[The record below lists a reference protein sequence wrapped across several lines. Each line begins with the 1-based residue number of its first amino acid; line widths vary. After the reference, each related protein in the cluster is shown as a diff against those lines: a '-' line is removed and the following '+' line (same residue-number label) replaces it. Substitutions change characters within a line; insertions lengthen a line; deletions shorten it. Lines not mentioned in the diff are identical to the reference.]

1 MEVLHSLGALGFWIF
16 IAAVVVAGIWGDTR
30 KREIQQET
38 LRRIVESGKDIDA
51 ALVDKIVAAGRGDAR
66 PDQDLQT
73 SGIIMLF
80 IAPGLA
86 ILGWFLAK
94 LAEPLMDIMLGV
106 SALVAFIGI
115 GLMVA
120 KNRQRTGI
128 PTEIRSYMPCNWG
141 SRKSGSFL

>member
-51 ALVDKIVAAGRGDAR
+51 AMLDKIVAAGKSDSS
-66 PDQDLQT
+66 DDSDLQ
-73 SGIIMLF
+73 SGGIIMLF

-86 ILGWFLAK
+86 VLGYFMGK
-94 LAEPLMDIMLGV
+94 LAEELFSMLLGV
-106 SALVAFIGI
+106 SLLVAFIGI
-115 GLMVA
+115 GMIVA
-120 KNRQRTGI
+120 DKVSKRGHNEHKG
-128 PTEIRSYMPCNWG
+128 
-141 SRKSGSFL
+141 